1 MRKRI
6 RVAVVGAGIG
16 KDHLTGYAALPDLFE
31 VRYVCD
37 LNAARAQEGSAQAPG
52 SRPVTDIEEVFADP
66 EVDIVDICLPPL
78 LHAPM
83 TLAALKAGKHVVCE
97 KPLSGSLSDVR
108 RIVELAAQVGRQV
121 FPVFQYRYGAGY
133 RAAHELKMRGLL
145 GRPYVLAL
153 ETHWQRGPDYYA
165 ERWRGTWTGAW
176 GGAFVSLA
184 CQAHNLVWDLVGNIV
199 QVAAFLDTRVNPI
212 ETEDC
217 AAISMRTA
225 EGALVTSSITLGAAG
240 NASRFR
246 ATFEHVTLTSSTNP
260 YQIGAG
266 PWTFEASDPARQAVI
281 DAVVASVA
289 EIPHRFAG
297 QFSDMHARLTGGAD
311 LYLPSLEEGYH
322 SVELMTAIYASAR
335 NGQVVSLPLR
345 ADHPLSDGWLLAGAE
360 VGG

>member
-1 MRKRI
+1 MAMRPRRSVLYLPGDNDRALEKAKGLPADSI
-6 RVAVVGAGIG
+6 IIDLEDSVAPAN
-16 KDHLTGYAALPDLFE
+16 KE
-31 VRYVCD
+31 K
-37 LNAARAQEGSAQAPG
+37 ARAQATAAIHERGFG
-52 SRPVTDIEEVFADP
+52 SREV
-66 EVDIVDICLPPL
+66 
-78 LHAPM
+78 
-83 TLAALKAGKHVVCE
+83 
-97 KPLSGSLSDVR
+97 
-108 RIVELAAQVGRQV
+108 
-121 FPVFQYRYGAGY
+121 
-133 RAAHELKMRGLL
+133 
-145 GRPYVLAL
+145 VL
-153 ETHWQRGPDYYA
+153 
-165 ERWRGTWTGAW
+165 
-176 GGAFVSLA
+176 
-184 CQAHNLVWDLVGNIV
+184 
-199 QVAAFLDTRVNPI
+199 RVNPI